1 MCEVPQA
8 GAPVKLLDVATLN
21 TIPDRSQPRGPYCM
35 REREIANPKIDGIF
49 GTWLDDDGFVL
60 PEFRERAAKSKADH
74 RRNME
79 RIEEVAVIAQARR

>member
-1 MCEVPQA
+1 MREVSQA
-8 GAPVKLLDVATLN
+8 CAPVKLLDVATLH
-21 TIPDRSQPRGPYCM
+21 TIPDRSQPRGPYYM

-60 PEFRERAAKSKADH
+60 PEFRERAAKAKADH
-74 RRNME
+74 KRSME